1 MTADDGWSFCTKA
14 EADVARFG
22 RASRS
27 ERPYVTDM
35 TRAAST
41 TKRLMA
47 VSYRLVR
54 LAGKSSG
61 LGRHQ
66 DLQVRALVR
75 LVSRR

>member
-35 TRAAST
+35 TRVAST

-47 VSYRLVR
+47 VSY
-54 LAGKSSG
+54 
-61 LGRHQ
+61 
-66 DLQVRALVR
+66 
-75 LVSRR
+75 